1 MLKAMAFKRVHKNE
15 EYPGSVCKS
24 TRKEGVIM
32 HIEMLV
38 LCNANLSPE
47 KS

>member
-1 MLKAMAFKRVHKNE
+1 MRKAKTFKRVHKNE

-24 TRKEGVIM
+24 TCKEGVIM

-47 KS
+47 EL